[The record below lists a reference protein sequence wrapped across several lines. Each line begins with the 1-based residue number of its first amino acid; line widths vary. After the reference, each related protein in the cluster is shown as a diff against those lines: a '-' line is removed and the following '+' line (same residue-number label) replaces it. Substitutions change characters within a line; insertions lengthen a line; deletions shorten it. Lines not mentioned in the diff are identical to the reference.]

1 MIWSGT
7 SQILGVTKRSV
18 WKCDVGRGH
27 VQQIDA
33 KFLKLVQNRLNPG
46 PAPFELFALLRFPV
60 RPNLLRKIGTF
71 VEVSAGEIKDVGAFD
86 DRYFDDTQFVIVAEE
101 LRHIEVQYCLNGC
114 ISEPLIDAFL
124 PAVCL

>member
-1 MIWSGT
+1 MSWSGT
-7 SQILGVTKRSV
+7 SQILGVMKRSV

-60 RPNLLRKIGTF
+60 RPNLLRKIGTL
-71 VEVSAGEIKDVGAFD
+71 VEVSAGEIKNERTLDHGHFD
-86 DRYFDDTQFVIVAEE
+86 DAEGI
-101 LRHIEVQYCLNGC
+101 IEAEHFGH
-114 ISEPLIDAFL
+114 
-124 PAVCL
+124 